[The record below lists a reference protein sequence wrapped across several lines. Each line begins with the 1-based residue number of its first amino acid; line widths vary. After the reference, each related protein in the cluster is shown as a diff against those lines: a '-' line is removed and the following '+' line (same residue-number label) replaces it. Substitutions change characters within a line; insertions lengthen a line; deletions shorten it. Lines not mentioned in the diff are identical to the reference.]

1 MFEKIENLYL
11 EISNWL
17 IQKIDADPNY
27 KDPVEQYLI
36 GAAPDEYALF
46 KALEQMLNKLR

>member
-1 MFEKIENLYL
+1 MLERIEDLYL

-27 KDPVEQYLI
+27 KDPVDQYLM
-36 GAAPDEYALF
+36 GAAPDEYALY
-46 KALEQMLNKLR
+46 KALEQVINKLK